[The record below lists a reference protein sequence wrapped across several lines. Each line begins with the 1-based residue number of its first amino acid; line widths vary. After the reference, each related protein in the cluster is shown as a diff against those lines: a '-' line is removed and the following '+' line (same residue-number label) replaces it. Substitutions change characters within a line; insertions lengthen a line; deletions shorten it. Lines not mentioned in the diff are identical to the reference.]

1 MSDKDNEGK
10 SRIDSNGTGLAC
22 ATVVVDNHGTSL
34 PYPPYHLSG
43 DSIAL
48 GSIGQP
54 SPSSGSGIPPVS
66 RLDVVRK
73 GFKDSGLSERAV
85 QLLVGS
91 NRENTSACY
100 QSSWNCLL
108 YWCAQRNQYPLSAY
122 LTVVLDFLSDLHGE
136 GKEYRSINVYRSMLS
151 ATLDKIEGF
160 DVGKNPLVITLML
173 GIFNSNPP
181 KPRYKSFL
189 IKNSVLP
196 YLSAKISFKNISILA
211 MILVL
216 TSLFRVSEIAAIE
229 F

>member
-1 MSDKDNEGK
+1 
-10 SRIDSNGTGLAC
+10 
-22 ATVVVDNHGTSL
+22 
-34 PYPPYHLSG
+34 
-43 DSIAL
+43 
-48 GSIGQP
+48 
-54 SPSSGSGIPPVS
+54 
-66 RLDVVRK
+66 
-73 GFKDSGLSERAV
+73 
-85 QLLVGS
+85 
-91 NRENTSACY
+91 
-100 QSSWNCLL
+100 
-108 YWCAQRNQYPLSAY
+108 
-122 LTVVLDFLSDLHGE
+122 
-136 GKEYRSINVYRSMLS
+136 MLS